1 MKIINWKPDLKITP
15 PCIIAGMPN
24 EIYHNDKEYLSST
37 GLRLFDRSP
46 AHLYCAEPYD
56 QTRAMQIG
64 SAIHCAILEPDVFE
78 REYLLLQDVK
88 DRRSAIYKDA
98 LKIHSEDKVLISHEI
113 NSVTGAAEAVLLND
127 DYQSQYAS
135 VKKYTELSFFAVDQE
150 TGVKIKCRFDII
162 TEDGKALDIKKT
174 QDVREFQFMRAI
186 AIYDYH
192 IQQAF
197 YERVYQCATSNEL
210 QDFAF
215 LAIEEKSPNSNRI
228 YRIDDLSM
236 QLAHKKVSKILNKF
250 KNQKDRTEGITLNET
265 YITLPEWKLAEL
277 EDEVL

>member
-1 MKIINWKPDLKITP
+1 
-15 PCIIAGMPN
+15 
-24 EIYHNDKEYLSST
+24 
-37 GLRLFDRSP
+37 
-46 AHLYCAEPYD
+46 
-56 QTRAMQIG
+56 MQIG
-64 SAIHCAILEPDVFE
+64 SAIHCAILEPEVFE

-113 NSVTGAAEAVLLND
+113 NSVTSAAQAVSLND
-127 DYQSQYAS
+127 DYQAQYAS
-135 VKKYTELSFFAVDQE
+135 AKKYTELSFFAVDQE
-150 TGVKIKCRFDII
+150 TGVKIKCRFDMI

-186 AIYDYH
+186 ASYDYH